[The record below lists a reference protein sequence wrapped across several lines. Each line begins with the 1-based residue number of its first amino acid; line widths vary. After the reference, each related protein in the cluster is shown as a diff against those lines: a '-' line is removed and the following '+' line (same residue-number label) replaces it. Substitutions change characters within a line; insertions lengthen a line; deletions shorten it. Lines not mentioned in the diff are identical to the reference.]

1 MEVQIADRTA
11 EVELIEKNGNGIR
24 LSVDGKAYDLDMVMT
39 DRGICSVLCDG
50 RSYDMEVERREGGK
64 NFTVN
69 SRFASYEVSI
79 VDAQARYLRNRRRDD
94 TRQDNDLCAP
104 MPGKVVR
111 VMVQPG
117 DRVAAGDTLLVFEA
131 MKMQSNLKVTGDCTV
146 REILV
151 AEGETVAGGALLV
164 KLDVLQN
171 ESDNHGKE

>member
-104 MPGKVVR
+104 MPGKVV
-111 VMVQPG
+111 
-117 DRVAAGDTLLVFEA
+117 VFEA
-131 MKMQSNLKVTGDCTV
+131 MKMQSTLKVTGDCIV
-146 REILV
+146 REIAV
-151 AEGETVAGGALLV
+151 HEGDTVAGEQLLV
-164 KLDVLQN
+164 RLDVIVEETENQ
-171 ESDNHGKE
+171 

>member
-39 DRGICSVLCDG
+39 DRGICSVLCNG

-104 MPGKVVR
+104 MPGKV
-111 VMVQPG
+111 
-117 DRVAAGDTLLVFEA
+117 
-131 MKMQSNLKVTGDCTV
+131 KVTGDCIV
-146 REILV
+146 REIAV
-151 AEGETVAGGALLV
+151 HEGDTVAGEQLLV
-164 KLDVLQN
+164 RLDVIVEETENQ
-171 ESDNHGKE
+171 

>member
-79 VDAQARYLRNRRRDD
+79 VDAQAGTCATAGATTPGR
-94 TRQDNDLCAP
+94 TTTCAP
-104 MPGKVVR
+104 PCR
-111 VMVQPG
+111 ARWCASTWP
-117 DRVAAGDTLLVFEA
+117 RA
-131 MKMQSNLKVTGDCTV
+131 TGFRPAT
-146 REILV
+146 R
-151 AEGETVAGGALLV
+151 
-164 KLDVLQN
+164 
-171 ESDNHGKE
+171 SSSSRR

>member
-50 RSYDMEVERREGGK
+50 RSYDMEVERRESGK

-111 VMVQPG
+111 IDVAEG
-117 DRVAAGDTLLVFEA
+117 DRLQAGDTVVVFEA
-131 MKMQSNLKVTGDCTV
+131 MKMQSTLKVTGDCIV
-146 REILV
+146 HEIAV
-151 AEGETVAGGALLV
+151 HEGDTVAGEQLLV
-164 KLDVLQN
+164 RLDVIVEETENQ
-171 ESDNHGKE
+171 

>member
-79 VDAQARYLRNRRRDD
+79 VDAQARYLRNRRR
-94 TRQDNDLCAP
+94 A
-104 MPGKVVR
+104 VR
-111 VMVQPG
+111 NPARG
-117 DRVAAGDTLLVFEA
+117 GGRAERV
-131 MKMQSNLKVTGDCTV
+131 
-146 REILV
+146 
-151 AEGETVAGGALLV
+151 
-164 KLDVLQN
+164 
-171 ESDNHGKE
+171 

>member
-50 RSYDMEVERREGGK
+50 RSYDMEVERREG
-64 NFTVN
+64 
-69 SRFASYEVSI
+69 
-79 VDAQARYLRNRRRDD
+79 D

-111 VMVQPG
+111 IDVAEG
-117 DRVAAGDTLLVFEA
+117 DRLQAGDTVVVFEA
-131 MKMQSNLKVTGDCTV
+131 MKMQSTLKVTGDCIV
-146 REILV
+146 REIAV
-151 AEGETVAGGALLV
+151 HEGDTVAGEQLLV
-164 KLDVLQN
+164 RLDVIVEETENQ
-171 ESDNHGKE
+171 

>member
-104 MPGKVVR
+104 MPGKVCASTWPR
-111 VMVQPG
+111 ATGFRPG
-117 DRVAAGDTLLVFEA
+117 DTVVVFEA
-131 MKMQSNLKVTGDCTV
+131 MKMQSTLKVTGDCIV
-146 REILV
+146 REIAV
-151 AEGETVAGGALLV
+151 HEGDTGGRASSCSCV
-164 KLDVLQN
+164 
-171 ESDNHGKE
+171 ST

>member
-1 MEVQIADRTA
+1 MEVQIVDRTA

-79 VDAQARYLRNRRRDD
+79 VDAQAWYLRNRRRDD

-111 VMVQPG
+111 IDVAEG
-117 DRVAAGDTLLVFEA
+117 DRLQAGDTVVVFEA
-131 MKMQSNLKVTGDCTV
+131 MKMQSTLKVTGDCIV
-146 REILV
+146 REIAV
-151 AEGETVAGGALLV
+151 REGDTVAGEQLLV
-164 KLDVLQN
+164 RLDVIVEETENQ
-171 ESDNHGKE
+171 

>member
-94 TRQDNDLCAP
+94 TRQ
-104 MPGKVVR
+104 VV
-111 VMVQPG
+111 
-117 DRVAAGDTLLVFEA
+117 VFEA
-131 MKMQSNLKVTGDCTV
+131 MKMQSTLKVTGDCIV
-146 REILV
+146 REIAV
-151 AEGETVAGGALLV
+151 REGDTVAGEQLLV
-164 KLDVLQN
+164 RLDVIVEETENQ
-171 ESDNHGKE
+171 

>member
-1 MEVQIADRTA
+1 
-11 EVELIEKNGNGIR
+11 
-24 LSVDGKAYDLDMVMT
+24 MVMT

-104 MPGKVVR
+104 CRARWCASTWPR
-111 VMVQPG
+111 ATRLQ
-117 DRVAAGDTLLVFEA
+117 AGDTVVVFEA
-131 MKMQSNLKVTGDCTV
+131 MKMQSTLKVTGDCIV
-146 REILV
+146 REIAV
-151 AEGETVAGGALLV
+151 HEGDTVAGEQLLV
-164 KLDVLQN
+164 RLDVIVEETEN
-171 ESDNHGKE
+171 RITKRRWKTKGYTRISSGVTGPPKKAAEPTR